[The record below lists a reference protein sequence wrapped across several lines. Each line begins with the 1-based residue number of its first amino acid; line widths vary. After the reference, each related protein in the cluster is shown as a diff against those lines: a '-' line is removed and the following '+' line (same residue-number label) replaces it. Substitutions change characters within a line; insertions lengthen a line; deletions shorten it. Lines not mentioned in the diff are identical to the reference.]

1 MFSNCEHASFP
12 ILQLHATGRF
22 CWSILQTNEQTL
34 KAFLEKNL
42 PQLVGWGMLSG
53 ELSKQTTL
61 TLRLIGRE
69 FLGGI
74 SLEDYLALHIV
85 FSKCKVIYFSKSKTR
100 MNIFW
105 QRCVCVFSM
114 DYPTI
119 YICYIVYLLKY
130 IMLYFIFI
138 YLFLLGSVF
147 FWFLAH

>member
-1 MFSNCEHASFP
+1 
-12 ILQLHATGRF
+12 
-22 CWSILQTNEQTL
+22 
-34 KAFLEKNL
+34 
-42 PQLVGWGMLSG
+42 MLSG

-61 TLRLIGRE
+61 TLRLIERE

-119 YICYIVYLLKY
+119 YIYMLHCLFIEVYYVIFYIYIFIFVGQRFLLVPSTLGHCTVCHCKTLQAMARLEFCVPNHCLN
-130 IMLYFIFI
+130 IGTVSELYFT
-138 YLFLLGSVF
+138 
-147 FWFLAH
+147 

>member
-1 MFSNCEHASFP
+1 
-12 ILQLHATGRF
+12 
-22 CWSILQTNEQTL
+22 
-34 KAFLEKNL
+34 
-42 PQLVGWGMLSG
+42 MLSG

-119 YICYIVYLLKY
+119 YIYVTL
-130 IMLYFIFI
+130 FI
-138 YLFLLGSVF
+138 Y
-147 FWFLAH
+147 